1 VRFALLMILL
11 FAPTLTAQAAEY
23 TIDPARSVF
32 AVLTH
37 KAGIGSAVAHD
48 HLIVAPA
55 PVEKFDYVASAPE
68 KTTIEVRIDVASLQV
83 DPPAQRAAWAPLM
96 KRIGILSADL
106 PPVADGDRAKIREAM
121 LGADQLDAA
130 NHPEIRAELAVLARA
145 PALEA
150 TCLKLKLGLTIRDK
164 KVERLLEACT
174 RGGDTLEIG
183 IVRAFRFS
191 DFGIEPYS
199 ALLGAI
205 RNDDEFHVFVQIVA
219 NQNP

>member
-1 VRFALLMILL
+1 MKRVLLAVLL
-11 FAPTLTAQAAEY
+11 CAASSLAHAAEY

-37 KAGIGSAVAHD
+37 KTGIGSAVAHD

-55 PVEKFDYVASAPE
+55 PVEKFDFAASAPE
-68 KTTIEVRIDVASLQV
+68 KTKLDLRIPVAALEV
-83 DPPAQRAAWAPLM
+83 DPPAQRAAWAPLL
-96 KRIGILSADL
+96 KRIGILSSDL

-121 LGADQLDAA
+121 LGASQLDVAEF
-130 NHPEIRAELAVLARA
+130 PEIRAEVTVLGRS

-150 TCLKLKLGLTIRDK
+150 VCLKLKLGLTIRDK
-164 KVERLLEACT
+164 KIERLIEACT
-174 RGGDTLEIG
+174 RGGETLEVG
-183 IVRAFRFS
+183 IVKAFRFS
-191 DFGIEPYS
+191 EFGIEPYS

-219 NQNP
+219 KSAP

>member
-1 VRFALLMILL
+1 MKRAWLLVLL
-11 FAPTLTAQAAEY
+11 CAAASPGHAAEY
-23 TIDPARSVF
+23 TIDPAKSVF

-48 HLIVAPA
+48 HLIVAPS
-55 PVEKFDYVASAPE
+55 PVEKFDFVASAPE
-68 KTTIEVRIDVASLQV
+68 KTSLDFRIGVASLEV
-83 DPPAQRAAWAPLM
+83 DPAAERATWAPLM
-96 KRIGILSADL
+96 KRIGILSTDL

-121 LGADQLDAA
+121 LGASQLDAA
-130 NHPEIRAELAVLARA
+130 NHPEIRAQLTVLGRS
-145 PALEA
+145 PALQA
-150 TCLKLKLGLTIRDK
+150 TCLKLKLGLTIREK
-164 KVERLLEACT
+164 TVERLLEACT

-219 NQNP
+219 SLKP